1 MSEECGEAM
10 AANRFFKNAEPTAR
24 KEHYE
29 TNGKHTKTQNATS
42 ASSHKHVHYISCVV
56 RNVFTGKAQQMSRK
70 LAMS

>member
-42 ASSHKHVHYISCVV
+42 ASSHKHVDYISCVV
-56 RNVFTGKAQQMSRK
+56 
-70 LAMS
+70 